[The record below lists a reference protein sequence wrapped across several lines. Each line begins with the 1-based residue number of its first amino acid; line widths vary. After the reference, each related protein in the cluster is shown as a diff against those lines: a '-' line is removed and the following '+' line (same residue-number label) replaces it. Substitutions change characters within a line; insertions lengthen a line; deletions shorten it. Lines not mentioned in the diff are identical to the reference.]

1 MREVLNTMSGRK
13 GANAGR
19 AVKSQA
25 TWRYSRW
32 SRSTLTIIALQFI
45 AYAIVAM
52 MLSIQFPWGNLSAHT
67 SFAGINVDVD
77 ADVYVQKIDYEASGK
92 GKVALANRDVNI
104 SMAAEKTYT
113 GGLGEFQE
121 TIGFIK
127 GSGKDFFYCVT
138 FYSTSS
144 GEEANLEVWTHADLI
159 PWWPVGVP
167 QKCQA
172 RVVLKSITSGME
184 SITVTGTQIK
194 MLPGDGDMAQYDPV
208 KLASKGM
215 DTTLTK
221 VGDSATTDFSVTLSK
236 DYGYIRIF
244 ALADMTAKGKAST
257 GDFKA
262 QQGYS
267 STKGPG
273 GIALWTIGQDR
284 TARIGMMVAAYP
296 MLLVGVIF
304 AAIAMVAMWPSPK
317 WAWRMGLVA
326 AVLLL
331 LAVPFFMTGTA
342 ALIELTGYYKWF
354 SWDTDL
360 VVPWLGAIFMA
371 MGAAFLLVIAKGTQ
385 PPKVKTV
392 KVPAVPVK
400 VKVHFPKQSKDAGNG
415 GPKERMDYKGR
426 PGSGGRAQ

>member
-1 MREVLNTMSGRK
+1 MSGSKNRD
-13 GANAGR
+13 AGR
-19 AVKSQA
+19 ADKVQT

-32 SRSTLTIIALQFI
+32 NRKTLTLIALQFI

-67 SFAGINVDVD
+67 SFAGIKVDVD

-127 GSGKDFFYCVT
+127 GSGKDFYYCVT
-138 FYSTSS
+138 YYSTSS
-144 GEEANLEVWTHADLI
+144 QEEANLEVWTHSDLI
-159 PWWPVGVP
+159 PWWPVGIP
-167 QKCQA
+167 EKCKA
-172 RVVLKSITSGME
+172 HVVLTSITSGIE

-194 MLPGDGDMAQYDPV
+194 MLPGDADMAQYDPV

-215 DTTLTK
+215 DATLTK
-221 VGDSATTDFSVTLSK
+221 VGDSATADFSVTLSK
-236 DYGYIRIF
+236 DYGYVRIF
-244 ALADMTAKGKAST
+244 ALAEMTPKGKAGT
-257 GDFKA
+257 GDFKV
-262 QQGYS
+262 QPGYS
-267 STKGPG
+267 STKGPA

-296 MLLVGVIF
+296 MLLVGVLF

-317 WAWRMGLVA
+317 WAWRMGLVS

-331 LAVPFFMTGTA
+331 LAVAFFMTGIT

-354 SWDTDL
+354 SWDTDI
-360 VVPWLGAIFMA
+360 VIPWLGAIFMA
-371 MGAAFLLVIAKGTQ
+371 MGAALLLVIAKGTQ

-392 KVPAVPVK
+392 KVPKAPAK
-400 VKVHFPKQSKDAGNG
+400 VKVHIPKPSKDAGNG
-415 GPKERMDYKGR
+415 GMMKGMDYKGR
-426 PGSGGRAQ
+426 PGSGGRV